1 MNKTLIII
9 FLFFTAWQVFAED
22 KKQPVPPK
30 PPIAPVKPVVPGA
43 AESTPYPRF
52 PSFPRVPVPN
62 YNNQTNGSEKEKE
75 EVEKYDLNVSGA
87 FPNGDTRRNVAN
99 TINNAQYIL
108 YSDGTIAL
116 QMSFTNGAEYIY
128 HLSNSR
134 SKIEIS
140 AGVFRETFE
149 TVVQV
154 GREFLLERY
163 SGELCYN
170 SNTILS
176 FNLIGGN
183 KVVVLLIFTKKT

>member
-1 MNKTLIII
+1 MNKALLIF
-9 FLFFTAWQVFAED
+9 FLLFTAWQGFAED
-22 KKQPVPPK
+22 KKQPAPPT
-30 PPIAPVKPVVPGA
+30 PPTAPAKPVVPGA
-43 AESTPYPRF
+43 AESVPYPRF
-52 PSFPRVPVPN
+52 PSFPRFPN
-62 YNNQTNGSEKEKE
+62 NNKQTNGSEEEKE

-116 QMSFTNGAEYIY
+116 KMSFTNSTEYIY
-128 HLSNSR
+128 HLRNSR

-154 GREFLLERY
+154 GREFLLEQY
-163 SGELCYN
+163 TGELWYN
-170 SNTILS
+170 SNTIIS

-183 KVVVLLIFTKKT
+183 KVVVLLNITKKT

>member
-9 FLFFTAWQVFAED
+9 FLFFTAWQVFADD
-22 KKQPVPPK
+22 KKQPTPPK
-30 PPIAPVKPVVPGA
+30 PPAAPAKPVVPGA
-43 AESTPYPRF
+43 AESTTYPRF
-52 PSFPRVPVPN
+52 PSFPSLPN
-62 YNNQTNGSEKEKE
+62 NNNQTNGPKK

-116 QMSFTNGAEYIY
+116 KMSFTNSTEYIY
-128 HLSNSR
+128 HLRNSR

-149 TVVQV
+149 TIVQV
-154 GREFLLERY
+154 GKEFLLEQY
-163 SGELCYN
+163 LSELCYD
-170 SNTILS
+170 SNTITSL
-176 FNLIGGN
+176 NLIGGN
-183 KVVVLLIFTKKT
+183 RVIVFLSFTRKT

>member
-1 MNKTLIII
+1 MNKPLIII
-9 FLFFTAWQVFAED
+9 FLFFTAWQVFAD
-22 KKQPVPPK
+22 DIKQPAPPK
-30 PPIAPVKPVVPGA
+30 PPTAPAKPVVPGA
-43 AESTPYPRF
+43 AESIPYPRF
-52 PSFPRVPVPN
+52 PSFPSVPVPKN
-62 YNNQTNGSEKEKE
+62 NNQTSGAEKEKE

-116 QMSFTNGAEYIY
+116 KMSFTDGAEYIY
-128 HLSNSR
+128 HLRNSR

-140 AGVFRETFE
+140 ADVFRETFE

-154 GREFLLERY
+154 GKEFLMEQY
-163 SGELCYN
+163 TGELCYN
-170 SNTILS
+170 SDTIIS

-183 KVVVLLIFTKKT
+183 KVVVLLTFTRKT

>member
-1 MNKTLIII
+1 VNKTLIII
-9 FLFFTAWQVFAED
+9 FLLFTVWQVFAD
-22 KKQPVPPK
+22 DIKQPAPPK
-30 PPIAPVKPVVPGA
+30 PPTAPAKPAVPGA
-43 AESTPYPRF
+43 AESTTYPRF

-62 YNNQTNGSEKEKE
+62 NNNQTNGAEEEKK
-75 EVEKYDLNVSGA
+75 EVEKYDLNVLGA
-87 FPNGDTRRNVAN
+87 FPDGNTRRNVAN

-116 QMSFTNGAEYIY
+116 KMSFTDGAEYIY
-128 HLSNSR
+128 HLRNSR

-154 GREFLLERY
+154 GREYLLEQY
-163 SGELCYN
+163 TSELSYT
-170 SNTILS
+170 SNTITS

-183 KVVVLLIFTKKT
+183 KVVVLLNLARKT

>member
-1 MNKTLIII
+1 MNKTLII
-9 FLFFTAWQVFAED
+9 FLLFTACQVFAQD
-22 KKQPVPPK
+22 KKQPASPTPPT
-30 PPIAPVKPVVPGA
+30 APEKPVVPGA
-43 AESTPYPRF
+43 DESPTYPKF
-52 PSFPRVPVPN
+52 MSFPNVPAPN
-62 YNNQTNGSEKEKE
+62 NNNQTNRPEEKK
-75 EVEKYDLNVSGA
+75 EVEKYDLNVLGA

-116 QMSFTNGAEYIY
+116 KMSFTNGAEYIY
-128 HLSNSR
+128 HLRNSR

-154 GREFLLERY
+154 GNDFLLERY
-163 SGELCYN
+163 SGELSYTG
-170 SNTILS
+170 STITS

-183 KVVVLLIFTKKT
+183 KVVVLLNLARKT

>member
-1 MNKTLIII
+1 VNKVFIII
-9 FLFFTAWQVFAED
+9 FLFFTAWQVFADD
-22 KKQPVPPK
+22 KKQPTPPQ
-30 PPIAPVKPVVPGA
+30 PPTAPTKPVVPGA
-43 AESTPYPRF
+43 AESIPYPRF

-75 EVEKYDLNVSGA
+75 EVEKYDLNVLGA

-99 TINNAQYIL
+99 TIKNAQYIL

-116 QMSFTNGAEYIY
+116 KMSFTNGSEYIY
-128 HLSNSR
+128 HLRNSR
-134 SKIEIS
+134 SKIEIN

-154 GREFLLERY
+154 GREFLLEQY
-163 SGELCYN
+163 TGELWYN
-170 SNTILS
+170 SNTIIS

-183 KVVVLLIFTKKT
+183 KVVVLLNITKKT